1 MPSSD
6 PWPTQWSKSLALVHS
21 ETHMVKYTL
30 HVHHLKLIWY
40 CPPPPYFPQVLLR
53 ELLIASEDK
62 MSVMAGPEFVYIIAS
77 LAKLRASPDTPWIN
91 RWLAM
96 SRHRLV
102 RGAGGVCVVGG
113 RVGG

>member
-1 MPSSD
+1 MPRWLVVLYVSD
-6 PWPTQWSKSLALVHS
+6 NRVR
-21 ETHMVKYTL
+21 VTL
-30 HVHHLKLIWY
+30 GRPVCHP
-40 CPPPPYFPQVLLR
+40 CFPILQVLLR

-96 SRHRLV
+96 SRHR
-102 RGAGGVCVVGG
+102 
-113 RVGG
+113 